1 MSVEHV
7 WDEIPVVQGPTL
19 RDGTQIVAGVITA
32 GQLVDR
38 YVIPRRDFRKK
49 SGYQRDAS
57 TARVNRLA
65 SELAAGRVDLP
76 TALLMNMRDF
86 DASKH
91 LVRRNGSL
99 FLRVGD
105 APLYMVDGQHRVEA
119 LKKLATD
126 DPNSWEDFQ
135 IPFVCMLGAN
145 ELQEMEQF
153 YVVNSTAK
161 SVRTDL
167 ALDLLKQRAEA
178 DPKIMEG
185 LIETGDSWKV
195 KAQTLVERLEKA
207 SPVWQGRIR
216 FPGEPK
222 AATTISSSGMAA
234 SMKQLLG
241 TPYFGSITTDNQLKV
256 LNAYWS
262 GVRHVIPEAFD
273 DPTEYAIQKSTGVMV
288 FHALLVNVIEVI
300 RSNGSSVIDPES
312 YARILE
318 EPLVGLEGD
327 SGLGVPVQGAD
338 FWKSGIEGAAGSF
351 SSNAGR
357 RVLVAKLKAMLPSPE
372 VE

>member
-1 MSVEHV
+1 MSDTTN
-7 WDEIPVVQGPTL
+7 WAEIAVIYGPSL
-19 RDGTQIVAGVITA
+19 RDGTRIVTGVVTA

-49 SGYQRDAS
+49 SGYQREVS

-65 SELAAGRVDLP
+65 NDLAAGRVDLP

-86 DASKH
+86 EESKH
-91 LVRRNGSL
+91 LVKRDGSY

-119 LKKLATD
+119 LRKLATD
-126 DPNSWEDFQ
+126 DPEKWDAFE

-145 ELQEMEQF
+145 EFQEMEQF

-167 ALDLLKQRAEA
+167 ALDLLKQRAES

-185 LIETGDSWKV
+185 LIETGESWKV
-195 KAQTLVERLEKA
+195 KAQTLVERLEKT
-207 SPVWQGRIR
+207 SSVWQGRIR

-222 AATTISSSGMAA
+222 GATTISSSGMVA
-234 SMKQLLG
+234 SMKQLLA
-241 TPYFGSITTDNQLKV
+241 TPYFGNITTDNQLKV
-256 LNAYWS
+256 LSAFWS
-262 GVRHVIPEAFD
+262 GVRQVIPEAFA

-288 FHALLVNVIEVI
+288 FHALLVTVIEVI
-300 RSNGSSVIDPES
+300 RSNGSSVIDPEA
-312 YARILE
+312 YVRVLK
-318 EPLVGLEGD
+318 EPLLELEGD
-327 SGLGVPVQGAD
+327 SGMGVPVQGAD

-357 RVLVAKLKAMLPSPE
+357 RVLVAKLNAMMPSPE